1 MATKIFTV
9 AILLITAMTTIFSTC
24 KKGGLGCANT
34 VYNFKIAGKIY
45 PDKDSIHVGD
55 TVWLE
60 LNVPTSFT
68 DITSNQI
75 VDFSEAGNL
84 GSAIGFGEYS
94 VINNPIPAANSFID
108 VLVTGKEISNANT
121 AQIREF
127 LFEEKNNRYVF
138 KLGIIPNENGIFG
151 VGFSN
156 AQNVYRNS
164 DLCTKAF
171 FKIILENTHQH
182 YYLNPNINSSNTDT
196 TKPSGS
202 YYFKVY

>member
-1 MATKIFTV
+1 MVST
-9 AILLITAMTTIFSTC
+9 LSTC

-34 VYNFKIAGKIY
+34 VYNFEIAGKIY
-45 PDKDSIHVGD
+45 PDKDSIHIGD

-60 LNVPTSFT
+60 LNIPTNFT

-75 VDFSEAGNL
+75 VDYSGAENL

-94 VINNPIPAANSFID
+94 VINNPAPAANSFLD
-108 VLVTGKEISNANT
+108 VLVKGKKVDNPDI

-127 LFEEKNNRYVF
+127 LFEEQNNRYVF
-138 KLGIIPNENGIFG
+138 KLGIIPKEKGIFG
-151 VGFSN
+151 TGFSN

-164 DLCTKAF
+164 DKCTKAF
-171 FKIILENTHQH
+171 FKINVENTRQH
-182 YYLNPNINSSNTDT
+182 YYLNPNINSSNFDT